1 MYEKN
6 KTQRV
11 TLRLSEDQFEYVK
24 GNADLLGVSPSD
36 FLRMVINATMAMSKA
51 ACDAASVKLQEA
63 EKREREGAGRENDK
77 TDSDNFV

>member
-11 TLRLSEDQFEYVK
+11 TLRLSEEQFGYVK

-36 FLRMVINATMAMSKA
+36 FLRMVINATMAISKTA
-51 ACDAASVKLQEA
+51 IEAASAKIE
-63 EKREREGAGRENDK
+63 ESDGNGRENDK
-77 TDSDNFV
+77 TDGNDLV

>member
-11 TLRLSEDQFEYVK
+11 TLRLSEEQFGYVK

-36 FLRMVINATMAMSKA
+36 FLRMVINATMAMSKTVI
-51 ACDAASVKLQEA
+51 DAVPAKIEESD
-63 EKREREGAGRENDK
+63 GNGRENDK
-77 TDSDNFV
+77 TDGNDLV

>member
-11 TLRLSEDQFEYVK
+11 TLRLSVEQFEYVK

-51 ACDAASVKLQEA
+51 AVDSAA
-63 EKREREGAGRENDK
+63 EKIQESDGDGRENDK
-77 TDSDNFV
+77 TDSNNLF

>member
-11 TLRLSEDQFEYVK
+11 TLRLSEEQFEYVK

-51 ACDAASVKLQEA
+51 AVDAASAKIQESD
-63 EKREREGAGRENDK
+63 GDGRENDK
-77 TDSDNFV
+77 TDGNNLV

>member
-11 TLRLSEDQFEYVK
+11 TLRLSEEQFEYVK

-51 ACDAASVKLQEA
+51 ACDAASAKLEEA
-63 EKREREGAGRENDK
+63 EQREREGAGRENDK
-77 TDSDNFV
+77 TDSDNIV

>member
-11 TLRLSEDQFEYVK
+11 TLRLSEEQFGYVK

-36 FLRMVINATMAMSKA
+36 FLRMVINATMAMSRSA
-51 ACDAASVKLQEA
+51 VDAASKKIQESD
-63 EKREREGAGRENDK
+63 GDGRENDK
-77 TDSDNFV
+77 TDSNNLV

>member
-11 TLRLSEDQFEYVK
+11 TLRLSEEQFEYVK

-51 ACDAASVKLQEA
+51 AVDAAAAKIQESD
-63 EKREREGAGRENDK
+63 GDGRANDK
-77 TDSDNFV
+77 TDGNNLV

>member
-11 TLRLSEDQFEYVK
+11 TLRLSEEQFGYVK

-51 ACDAASVKLQEA
+51 VIDAAPARNEESD
-63 EKREREGAGRENDK
+63 GNGRENDK
-77 TDSDNFV
+77 TDGNDLV